1 MERAKTKSE
10 LLFEELLQKRGFEFQ
25 KGEDFFKVGKKCP
38 DYYVATEYGDIIC
51 EVKEFKEPEIH
62 KIMMK
67 EKVRTFSDKQILNPI
82 KNKIKDASKQLKPY
96 KKYKIPLVV
105 ILSNPN
111 NYFVDLS
118 DEEILSAM
126 FGEIG
131 IAIPLNNGKEDNW
144 YFGRNGILTNQKEYI
159 SAVCVLEYFPI
170 ESKELKEI
178 ILRVKDKYRYEELSF
193 GLTSKLAS
201 EYLEEVESLKK
212 KGQIIKEE
220 KEVRL
225 RVFHNFRT
233 HLKLSIEIFNSE
245 YDENHIFDERKN
257 SYLLQ

>member
-1 MERAKTKSE
+1 MKTEKTKSE
-10 LLFEELLQKRGFEFQ
+10 LLFEELLQKRGFEFE
-25 KGEDFFKVGKKCP
+25 KGEDFFKAGEKCP
-38 DYYVATEYGDIIC
+38 DYYVATKYGDIIC
-51 EVKEFKEPEIH
+51 EVKEFNEPEIH
-62 KIMMK
+62 KMMMK

-82 KNKIKDASKQLKPY
+82 KNKINDASKQLKPY
-96 KKYKIPLVV
+96 EEYKIPLIV

-131 IAIPLNNGKEDNW
+131 ISIPLNDGKEDNW
-144 YFGRNGILTNQKEYI
+144 FFGRNGILTNQKEYI

-170 ESKELKEI
+170 ESNELKEI
-178 ILRVKDKYRYEELSF
+178 ILRVKDRYKNEELNF
-193 GLTSKLAS
+193 DLASKLAS
-201 EYLEEVESLKK
+201 EYLEEVEALKK
-212 KGQIIKEE
+212 KGWIIKEE
-220 KEVRL
+220 KELRL

-233 HLKLSIEIFNSE
+233 HLKLSIKIFNSE
-245 YDENHIFDERKN
+245 YDENHIFDEEKN